1 MNKQKITYK
10 QWVAILNR
18 IAEREGYVPFPVRLN
33 FDSTWKPLYEKGLKP
48 RQAWDSVGLVPQM

>member
-18 IAEREGYVPFPVRLN
+18 IAEREGYVQSPIRVA

-48 RQAWDSVGLVPQM
+48 RQAWDCVQV